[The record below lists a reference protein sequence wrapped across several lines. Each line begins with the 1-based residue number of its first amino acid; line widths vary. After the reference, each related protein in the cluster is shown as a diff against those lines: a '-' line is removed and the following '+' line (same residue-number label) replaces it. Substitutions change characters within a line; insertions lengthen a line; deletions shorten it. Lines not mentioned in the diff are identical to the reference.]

1 MRRGTEISPMTVFIP
16 LLLIGGFIRQ
26 KCKKAGAIYDII
38 WSGGILLWGVSV
50 MQDGGTIALF
60 GSIELP
66 PTVFIGLIA
75 LVIVGEIA
83 SLIKISKQA
92 PLEAEAE
99 RKRMEEQQQEIAY
112 MEATAKTLTA
122 PRSLYI
128 VHRQGLIGS
137 ANKIQLTLNGREL
150 PALANADIIRTE
162 LTLVHNKLTAGCNN
176 ASVKEIEFDAPAS
189 GALRIDVLL
198 KASKGI
204 LLEQNPNTDYRLPP
218 PGKKRVR
225 PLKFGMVL
233 WSVSNFWCYF
243 LGIVPLVKTLRASK
257 HPFDDI
263 AQLQIASAKKWN
275 LWMTGFL
282 LAAVVALTL
291 PRLL

>member
-1 MRRGTEISPMTVFIP
+1 MRRDTEISPMTAFIP

-26 KCKKAGAIYDII
+26 KSKKAGAIYDII

-50 MQDGGTIALF
+50 MQDGGTILLF
-60 GSIELP
+60 GSIKLP
-66 PTVFIGLIA
+66 PTVFIGIMA

-83 SLIKISKQA
+83 SLIRICKQA
-92 PLEAEAE
+92 PLEAEVQ
-99 RKRMEEQQQEIAY
+99 RKQMEEKQQEIAR
-112 MEATAKTLTA
+112 MEAAAEALTA
-122 PRSLYI
+122 PRPLYI

-150 PALANADIIRTE
+150 PALGNGDIVRTE
-162 LTLVHNKLTAGCNN
+162 LTLAHNKLTAGYNN
-176 ASVKEIEFDAPAS
+176 VSMKEIEFDAPAS

-198 KASKGI
+198 KAAKGI
-204 LLEQNPNTDYRLPP
+204 LLEQNPNTDYHLPP

-263 AQLQIASAKKWN
+263 AQLRIASAKKWN